1 MATRI
6 ELQEQVV
13 GYLIQSI
20 IEKYEPTEIQ
30 EFQKSIADGQIKQG
44 ATLGESIVLYQED
57 YQSVN
62 FINSPNFKFY
72 IDCHANPGV
81 EGGYNNFSNLTLT
94 LNSQNG
100 QISFSMAANSN
111 IDSDPF
117 FGQSCTTIP
126 NLFLADGDIAIL
138 GNLSQLVGLTQQS
151 TSVKTDQADLYLD
164 TDIFELLPEQ
174 QTRQQRVNNFFNEF
188 EELINPQTPTFDME
202 GFWDDTQTSA
212 SYDDNSVS
220 SDKVDGYIT
229 RVESEADSENQN
241 KTLEYIAQ
249 KVDTYLEDLTAVSS
263 PETLLPEYEEQSAG
277 YLKIRNLNQ
286 MIIIRNQEGNDI
298 GLEDWET
305 DGFTITMWVK
315 FLDKVNNGTL
325 FNYGNPFRANN
336 PQGFSL
342 DTFISS
348 DEKRYVRLTVR
359 ETANGGPNS
368 NNTARTIDSHI
379 GNNESEKQTDLSL
392 VEDSQYTE
400 IPVDLNEWYFI
411 VATYDT
417 AKINDN
423 ITNTAYD
430 NNPDY
435 WNGNIDENGDLTHDS
450 IAYGNKCKVEIIS
463 KTNLLRARGY
473 NV

>member
-30 EFQKSIADGQIKQG
+30 EFQKSITDGQIKQG
-44 ATLGESIVLYQED
+44 ATLGETVVLYQED

-62 FINSPNFKFY
+62 FINSPSFKFY

-81 EGGYNNFSNLTLT
+81 SGGYNNFSNLTLT

-100 QISFSMAANSN
+100 QVSFSMAANAN
-111 IDSDPF
+111 IDADPF
-117 FGQSCTTIP
+117 FGQSCTNIP
-126 NLFLADGDIAIL
+126 NLFLAAGDIAIL

-164 TDIFELLPEQ
+164 TNIFELLPEH
-174 QTRQQRVNNFFNEF
+174 QTKQQRVDAFFSEF

-315 FLDKVNNGTL
+315 FLDKVNDGTL
-325 FNYGNPFRANN
+325 FNYGNPFRTTN

-342 DTFISS
+342 DTFISD
-348 DEKRYVRLTVR
+348 DEKRYVRLTAR
-359 ETANGGPNS
+359 ETLDITGVD
-368 NNTARTIDSHI
+368 RTIDSHV
-379 GNNESEKQTDLSL
+379 GNSENPKKADVTQAA
-392 VEDSQYTE
+392 DSQYTE
-400 IPVDLNEWYFI
+400 IPIDLNEWYFI

-423 ITNTAYD
+423 ITNNTYD
-430 NNPDY
+430 NNPYY
-435 WNGNIDENGDLTHDS
+435 WNGNIDENGNLTHDS
-450 IAYGNKCKVEIIS
+450 VTLGNKCKVEIIS
-463 KTNLLRARGY
+463 KTDLLRARGY